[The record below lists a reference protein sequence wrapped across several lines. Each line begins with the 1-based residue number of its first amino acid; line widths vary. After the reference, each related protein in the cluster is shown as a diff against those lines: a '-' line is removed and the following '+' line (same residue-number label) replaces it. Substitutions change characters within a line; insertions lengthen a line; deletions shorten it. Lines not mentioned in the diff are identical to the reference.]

1 MPTESPLV
9 MIVDDDLDFLELTT
23 QVLEKGGYRTA
34 CFSDPRDA
42 FDALAGERPDLILTD
57 LMMES
62 LNTGFSFSRQVKD
75 DARFRDIPIVI
86 ITAASSQRG
95 FDFRPTTD
103 EDLAAMRVEAFLEK
117 PVAPKPLLRKLEEL
131 LASHRRAKED
141 AP

>member
-1 MPTESPLV
+1 MPAESPLV
-9 MIVDDDLDFLELTT
+9 MIVDDDLDFLELTK

-42 FDALAGERPDLILTD
+42 FDSLAAERPDLILTD

-62 LNTGFSFSRQVKD
+62 LDTGFSFSRQVKE

-95 FDFRPTTD
+95 FDFRPTTSD
-103 EDLAAMRVEAFLEK
+103 DLAAMRVDAFFEK
-117 PVAPKPLLRKLEEL
+117 PVDPKPLLKKLEEL